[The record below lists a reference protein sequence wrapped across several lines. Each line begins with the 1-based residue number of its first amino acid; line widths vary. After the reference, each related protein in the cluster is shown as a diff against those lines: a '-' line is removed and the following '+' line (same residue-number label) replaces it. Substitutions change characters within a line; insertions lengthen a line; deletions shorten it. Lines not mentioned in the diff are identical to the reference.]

1 VTRLIIFIVL
11 VLGST
16 LAAVLLPV
24 LAVWIW
30 TADLFITLWRYLTR

>member
-1 VTRLIIFIVL
+1 MKRLVAFVAL

-16 LAAVLLPV
+16 FLAVLLPV

-30 TADLFITLWRYLTR
+30 AAELFAILWRFLWK